1 MSCVEWIDDD
11 VACLLD
17 SCCSCVECCVEWDG
31 VVLRMSLY
39 WVDSECK
46 FSTAYARGCHA
57 KTFGSFGG
65 ILYTPTGLI
74 GWTGD

>member
-1 MSCVEWIDDD
+1 MLNGLMMMF
-11 VACLLD
+11 ACLLD
-17 SCCSCVECCVEWDG
+17 SCVECCVEWDG

-65 ILYTPTGLI
+65 GYKDTPDRSSRD
-74 GWTGD
+74 W